1 MKSHI
6 WLILLLFVGVFVAPH
21 NGYAQQKSGEKF
33 RTILLK
39 LKANKVDE
47 ETVNIISSLVT
58 ANLAGYDVLELVTSS
73 DIKNMASLEA
83 EKQSMGCDDETSC
96 LAELAGAMDARY
108 VIFGDVGQ
116 LGPLLILGLNLFDA
130 REAKAV
136 SRMVVQT
143 KNLEEFPDKLDEGLK
158 KFMKPVVDFSVQLR
172 RESAQKRIAAMPVT
186 QPENQAPEN
195 VVSVENDFNWGWVKI
210 AVGVVSS
217 SAAIGAFSWSKDQ
230 NYGTYLTTYRVYRDE
245 VQAGRIP
252 EQSFTQQDYDAMQVA
267 RDNTITGQAT
277 GAALLSVGMGLVAW
291 GLLDVIPGEGE

>member
-1 MKSHI
+1 MSRHKQLRRKTRITRNFRS
-6 WLILLLFVGVFVAPH
+6 ILL
-21 NGYAQQKSGEKF
+21 Q
-33 RTILLK
+33 LK
-39 LKANKVDE
+39 GNKVDE

-58 ANLAGYDVLELVTSS
+58 ANLANYEVLELITST

-83 EKQSMGCDDETSC
+83 EKQTMGCDDETSC

-116 LGPLLILGLNLFDA
+116 LGPLLILGLNLFHA

-143 KNLEEFPDKLDEGLK
+143 KDLEDFPGKLEAGLK
-158 KFMKPVVDFSVQLR
+158 KFMKPVVDFSVKLQQ
-172 RESAQKRIAAMPVT
+172 ENAQKRAAAMPVA
-186 QPENQAPEN
+186 QPGNAAPEN

-217 SAAIGAFSWSKDQ
+217 SAAIAAFSWSKDQ
-230 NYGTYLTTYRVYRDE
+230 NYGTYLTSYRVYRDE

-252 EQSFTQQDYDAMQVA
+252 EQSFSQQDYNAMEVA

-277 GAALLSVGMGLVAW
+277 GAGLLSVGLGLVAW
-291 GLLDVIPGEGE
+291 GLLDIIPGEGE